1 MWTSYYVYYVTLPR
15 PLSFWFPKFKT
26 STWIIQVEF
35 NSFILSDI
43 MISESQDSMNFPH
56 LFFLTL
62 LKSFVVL
69 FWIVFVIGNQIK
81 CFPLKNLSCNEKEF
95 ITTELKLMAYS
106 TKLWPNFLR
115 DNSTKV
121 FPNNINNS
129 IKSKPKFW
137 LIIKYYKV
145 YREERA
151 KISYE
156 NNRIVW
162 APKYYERNQSINL
175 KQIRTPY
182 YVNSKQCRIW
192 NEKQFSLT
200 VSSLLKLFPY
210 FLRICKYVKSV
221 C

>member
-43 MISESQDSMNFPH
+43 MISESQNKISMHFPH

-95 ITTELKLMAYS
+95 ITTELKLMTYS
-106 TKLWPNFLR
+106 
-115 DNSTKV
+115 
-121 FPNNINNS
+121 INNS

-145 YREERA
+145 YKEEHA

-175 KQIRTPY
+175 KQIRIPY

-200 VSSLLKLFPY
+200 VSSLL
-210 FLRICKYVKSV
+210 CKYVKSV

>member
-43 MISESQDSMNFPH
+43 MISESQNKISMNFPH

-95 ITTELKLMAYS
+95 ITTELKLMTYS

-121 FPNNINNS
+121 FPNN
-129 IKSKPKFW
+129 
-137 LIIKYYKV
+137 
-145 YREERA
+145 
-151 KISYE
+151 
-156 NNRIVW
+156 
-162 APKYYERNQSINL
+162 
-175 KQIRTPY
+175 
-182 YVNSKQCRIW
+182 
-192 NEKQFSLT
+192 KQFNKIKTQILIDYKILQSL
-200 VSSLLKLFPY
+200 
-210 FLRICKYVKSV
+210 
-221 C
+221 

>member
-15 PLSFWFPKFKT
+15 PFSFRFPKFKT

-43 MISESQDSMNFPH
+43 MISESQNKISMNFPH

-81 CFPLKNLSCNEKEF
+81 CFPLKNFSCNEKEF
-95 ITTELKLMAYS
+95 ITTELKLMTYS
-106 TKLWPNFLR
+106 
-115 DNSTKV
+115 
-121 FPNNINNS
+121 INNS

-137 LIIKYYKV
+137 LIIKYHKV

-151 KISYE
+151 KISY
-156 NNRIVW
+156 
-162 APKYYERNQSINL
+162 
-175 KQIRTPY
+175 
-182 YVNSKQCRIW
+182 
-192 NEKQFSLT
+192 
-200 VSSLLKLFPY
+200 
-210 FLRICKYVKSV
+210 
-221 C
+221 

>member
-43 MISESQDSMNFPH
+43 MISESQNKISMNFPH

-95 ITTELKLMAYS
+95 ITTALKLMTYS

-121 FPNNINNS
+121 FPNN
-129 IKSKPKFW
+129 
-137 LIIKYYKV
+137 
-145 YREERA
+145 
-151 KISYE
+151 
-156 NNRIVW
+156 
-162 APKYYERNQSINL
+162 
-175 KQIRTPY
+175 
-182 YVNSKQCRIW
+182 
-192 NEKQFSLT
+192 KQFNKIKTQILIDYKILQSL
-200 VSSLLKLFPY
+200 
-210 FLRICKYVKSV
+210 
-221 C
+221 